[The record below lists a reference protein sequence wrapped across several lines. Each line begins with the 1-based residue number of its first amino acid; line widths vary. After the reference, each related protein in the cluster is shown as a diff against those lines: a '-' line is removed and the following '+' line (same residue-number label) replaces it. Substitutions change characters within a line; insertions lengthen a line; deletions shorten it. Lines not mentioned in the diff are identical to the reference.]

1 MIMKNFVRQFKIENA
16 SGNMLVKASI
26 LLEKLLGKSN
36 FSLNKET
43 GILSVTF
50 KTNQELEQKKVEII
64 NLISSIDEEIEVTER
79 EVKQSYRKVLILE
92 NLDCANCS
100 AKIERIA
107 KRQFNHE
114 FIVVDFATKKFIIET
129 TDQELLMELPKRVQ
143 EIATSVDSEIKVTE
157 NIKKQFEEMATQVK
171 IDRKRRNEFI
181 IGFSIF
187 MIAFILKTILNSIG
201 YENQLVKILII
212 YMLYIPAYILLAK
225 DVLYGAFKNIA
236 SGRVF
241 DEKFLMSLA
250 TIVALGI
257 KYYDEALFVI
267 IFYKLGE
274 IFQQYAVNY
283 SRKSIAALMNF
294 QPQKAN
300 IEVNGEIIEVDP
312 NEVVLNDILL
322 VNPGE
327 RIALDGEVISG
338 SASLDVSALTGE
350 SIEKNITIGDEVLSG
365 SICNDG
371 NLRVKVKRIYEDS
384 MVSKIL
390 NMVENAS
397 TLKSKSEAFISKFAK
412 IYTPIVVALAVII
425 AVFIPFISPQYDVAW
440 ENGFKESI
448 RVAMIFLVVS
458 CPCALVIS
466 IPLGFF
472 GGIGGAS
479 KQGILIKGSNYLEA
493 LNGVKTF
500 VFDKTGTITQGNFRV
515 KKIVTFG
522 KYTEEEMLYYAAH
535 VEVGSNHPI
544 AKAILSRYE
553 GIIDSAKVISINPV
567 SNRGISAVVDNVN
580 VDVGRVDYLK
590 QLKVRVRDSVR
601 KLPNLFV
608 AINGRAEGYFII
620 EDTIKDKAKETINEL
635 KAMGIEKTIILTGD
649 SEKIT
654 TKVAS
659 KLNISEYYYE
669 MNPIE
674 KVQKIEEIKK
684 RNPKQKVA
692 FVGDGV
698 NDAPVLSSA
707 DIGIAMGALGS
718 DAAIEVA
725 DIVLMTDEL
734 SKLPTAIKIAKK
746 TRRIVIQNIIL
757 ALAVKLI
764 VLIIAPLNLDG
775 INQFLIYEA
784 IFADVG
790 VSLIAILNSLRA
802 MNVR

>member
-1 MIMKNFVRQFKIENA
+1 MKNFIKQFKIENA
-16 SGNMLVKASI
+16 SSNTLVKANI
-26 LLEKLLGKSN
+26 LLEKLIGKGN
-36 FSLNKET
+36 FTINKENA
-43 GILSVTF
+43 ILTVTF
-50 KTNQELEQKKVEII
+50 KDDETIDTKKIEII
-64 NLISSIDEEIEVTER
+64 NLIRSIDDEIEITER
-79 EVKQSYRKVLILE
+79 EIKQSYRKVLILE
-92 NLDCANCS
+92 NLDCANCA

-107 KRQFNHE
+107 KRQLDHE

-129 TDQELLMELPKRVQ
+129 TDEEVLNSLFHKVQ
-143 EIATSVDSEIKVTE
+143 EIATSVDSDINVTE
-157 NIKKQFEEMATQVK
+157 NIKNRVNEEAVQIKMDK
-171 IDRKRRNEFI
+171 KRRNEFI
-181 IGFSIF
+181 VGFGIF
-187 MIAFILKTILNSIG
+187 IVGFILKTILNSIG
-201 YENQLVKILII
+201 YDNDLVKTLII
-212 YMLYIPAYILLAK
+212 YVLYIPAYILLAK
-225 DVLYGAFKNIA
+225 DVLYGALKNIA
-236 SGRVF
+236 YGRLF

-250 TIVALGI
+250 TIIALSI

-274 IFQQYAVNY
+274 LFQQYAVHY
-283 SRKSIAALMNF
+283 SRRSIAALMNF

-300 IEVNGEIIEVDP
+300 IEINGEVLEVDP
-312 NEVVLNDILL
+312 NEVVLGDILL

-327 RIALDGEVISG
+327 RIALDGEVMTG
-338 SASLDVSALTGE
+338 NASLDVSALTGE
-350 SIEKNITIGDEVLSG
+350 SIEKNVGVGDDVLSG
-365 SICNDG
+365 AICNDG
-371 NLRVKVKRIYEDS
+371 NLRIKVKRIYEDS
-384 MVSKIL
+384 MVAKIL

-397 TLKSKSEAFISKFAK
+397 TLKSKSETFISKFAK
-412 IYTPIVVALAVII
+412 VYTPIVVAMAVLI
-425 AVFIPFISPQYDVAW
+425 AIFIPFISPQYDVAW
-440 ENGFKESI
+440 ENGFKDSI

-479 KQGILIKGSNYLEA
+479 KHGVLVKGSNYLEA
-493 LNGVKTF
+493 LNSVKTF

-515 KKIVTFG
+515 KKIVTLG
-522 KYTEEEMLYYAAH
+522 KYSEEDILYYAAH

-553 GIIDSAKVISINPV
+553 GIIDSSKITSINPI
-567 SNRGISAVVDNVN
+567 SSRGISAVVEGVT

-590 QLKVRVRDSVR
+590 QLRVRVRDSVR

-620 EDTIKDKAKETINEL
+620 EDTIKDNARETMDEL
-635 KAMGIEKTIILTGD
+635 KAMGIENTIILTGD
-649 SEKIT
+649 NEKIT
-654 TKVAS
+654 TKVAA
-659 KLNISEYYYE
+659 KLNINEYYYE

-674 KVQKIEEIKK
+674 KVQKIEEIKN

-692 FVGDGV
+692 YVGDGV

-734 SKLPTAIKIAKK
+734 AKLPIALKIAKK
-746 TRRIVIQNIIL
+746 TRRIVIQNIVI

-764 VLIIAPLNLDG
+764 VLIIAPLNLAG

>member
-1 MIMKNFVRQFKIENA
+1 MKNFIKQFKIENA
-16 SGNMLVKASI
+16 SSNTLVKANI
-26 LLEKLLGKSN
+26 LLEKLIGKGN
-36 FSLNKET
+36 FTINKENA
-43 GILSVTF
+43 ILTVTF
-50 KTNQELEQKKVEII
+50 KDDETIYTKKIEII
-64 NLISSIDEEIEVTER
+64 NLIRSIDDEIEITER
-79 EVKQSYRKVLILE
+79 EIKQSYRKVLILE
-92 NLDCANCS
+92 NLDCANCA

-107 KRQFNHE
+107 KRQLDHE

-129 TDQELLMELPKRVQ
+129 TDEEVLNSLFHKVQ
-143 EIATSVDSEIKVTE
+143 EIATSVDSDINVTE
-157 NIKKQFEEMATQVK
+157 NIKNRVNEEAVQIKMDK
-171 IDRKRRNEFI
+171 KRRNEFI
-181 IGFSIF
+181 VGFGIF
-187 MIAFILKTILNSIG
+187 IVGFILKTILNSIG
-201 YENQLVKILII
+201 YDNDLVKTLII
-212 YMLYIPAYILLAK
+212 YVLYIPAYILLAK
-225 DVLYGAFKNIA
+225 DVLYGALKNIA
-236 SGRVF
+236 YGRLF

-250 TIVALGI
+250 TIIALSI

-274 IFQQYAVNY
+274 LFQQYAVHY
-283 SRKSIAALMNF
+283 SRRSIAALMNF

-300 IEVNGEIIEVDP
+300 IEINGEVLEVDP
-312 NEVVLNDILL
+312 NEVVLGDILL

-327 RIALDGEVISG
+327 RIALDGEVMTG
-338 SASLDVSALTGE
+338 NASLDVSALTGE
-350 SIEKNITIGDEVLSG
+350 SIEKNVGVGDDVLSG
-365 SICNDG
+365 AICNDG
-371 NLRVKVKRIYEDS
+371 NLRIKVKRIYEDS
-384 MVSKIL
+384 MVAKIL

-397 TLKSKSEAFISKFAK
+397 TLKSKSETFISKFAK
-412 IYTPIVVALAVII
+412 VYTPIVVAMAVLI
-425 AVFIPFISPQYDVAW
+425 AIFIPFISPQYDVAW
-440 ENGFKESI
+440 ENGFKDSI

-479 KQGILIKGSNYLEA
+479 KHGVLVKGSNYLEA
-493 LNGVKTF
+493 LNSVKTF

-515 KKIVTFG
+515 KKIVTLG
-522 KYTEEEMLYYAAH
+522 KYSEEDILYYAAH

-553 GIIDSAKVISINPV
+553 GIIDSSKITSINPI
-567 SNRGISAVVDNVN
+567 SSRGISAVVEGVT

-590 QLKVRVRDSVR
+590 QLRVRVRDSVR

-620 EDTIKDKAKETINEL
+620 EDTIKDNARETMDEL
-635 KAMGIEKTIILTGD
+635 KAMGIENTIILTGD
-649 SEKIT
+649 NEKIT
-654 TKVAS
+654 TKVAA
-659 KLNISEYYYE
+659 KLNINEYYYE

-674 KVQKIEEIKK
+674 KVQKIEEIKN

-692 FVGDGV
+692 YVGDGV

-734 SKLPTAIKIAKK
+734 AKLPIALKIAKK
-746 TRRIVIQNIIL
+746 TRRIVIQNIVI

-764 VLIIAPLNLDG
+764 VLIIAPLNLAG

>member
-1 MIMKNFVRQFKIENA
+1 MKNFIKQFKIENA
-16 SGNMLVKASI
+16 SSNTLVKANI
-26 LLEKLLGKSN
+26 LLEKLIGKGN
-36 FSLNKET
+36 FTINKENA
-43 GILSVTF
+43 ILTVTF
-50 KTNQELEQKKVEII
+50 KDDETIDTKKIEII
-64 NLISSIDEEIEVTER
+64 NLIRSIDDEIEITER
-79 EVKQSYRKVLILE
+79 EIKQSYRKVLILE
-92 NLDCANCS
+92 NLDCANCA

-107 KRQFNHE
+107 KRQLDHE

-129 TDQELLMELPKRVQ
+129 TDEEVLNSLFHKVQ
-143 EIATSVDSEIKVTE
+143 EIATSVDSDINVTE
-157 NIKKQFEEMATQVK
+157 NIKNRVNEEAVQIKMDK
-171 IDRKRRNEFI
+171 KRRNEFI
-181 IGFSIF
+181 VGFGIF
-187 MIAFILKTILNSIG
+187 IVGFILKTILNSIG
-201 YENQLVKILII
+201 YDNDLVKTLII
-212 YMLYIPAYILLAK
+212 YVLYIPAYILLAK
-225 DVLYGAFKNIA
+225 DVLYGALKNIA
-236 SGRVF
+236 YGRLF

-250 TIVALGI
+250 TIIALSI

-274 IFQQYAVNY
+274 LFQQYAVHY
-283 SRKSIAALMNF
+283 SRRSIAALMNF

-300 IEVNGEIIEVDP
+300 IEINGEVLEVDP
-312 NEVVLNDILL
+312 NEVVLGDILL

-327 RIALDGEVISG
+327 RIALDGEVMTG
-338 SASLDVSALTGE
+338 NASLDVSALTGE
-350 SIEKNITIGDEVLSG
+350 SIEKNVGVGDDVLSG
-365 SICNDG
+365 AICNDG
-371 NLRVKVKRIYEDS
+371 NLRIKVKRIYEDS
-384 MVSKIL
+384 MVAKIL

-397 TLKSKSEAFISKFAK
+397 TLKSKSETFISKFAK
-412 IYTPIVVALAVII
+412 VYTPIVVAMAVLI
-425 AVFIPFISPQYDVAW
+425 AIFIPFISPQYDVAW
-440 ENGFKESI
+440 ENGFKDSI

-479 KQGILIKGSNYLEA
+479 KHGILVKGSNYLEA
-493 LNGVKTF
+493 LNSVKTF

-515 KKIVTFG
+515 KKIVTLG
-522 KYTEEEMLYYAAH
+522 KYSEEDILYYAAH

-553 GIIDSAKVISINPV
+553 GIIDSSKITSINPI
-567 SNRGISAVVDNVN
+567 SSRGISAVVEGVT

-590 QLKVRVRDSVR
+590 QLRVRVRDSVR

-620 EDTIKDKAKETINEL
+620 EDTIKDNARETMDEL
-635 KAMGIEKTIILTGD
+635 KAMGIENTIILTGD
-649 SEKIT
+649 NEKIT
-654 TKVAS
+654 TKVAA
-659 KLNISEYYYE
+659 KLNINEYYYE

-674 KVQKIEEIKK
+674 KVQKIEEIKN

-692 FVGDGV
+692 YVGDGV

-734 SKLPTAIKIAKK
+734 AKLPIALKIAKK
-746 TRRIVIQNIIL
+746 TRRIVIQNIVI

-764 VLIIAPLNLDG
+764 VLIIAPLNLAG

>member
-1 MIMKNFVRQFKIENA
+1 MKNFIKQFKIENA
-16 SGNMLVKASI
+16 SSNTLVKANI
-26 LLEKLLGKSN
+26 LLEKLIGKGN
-36 FSLNKET
+36 FTINKENA
-43 GILSVTF
+43 ILTVTF
-50 KTNQELEQKKVEII
+50 KDDETIDTKKIEII
-64 NLISSIDEEIEVTER
+64 NLIRSIDDEIEITER
-79 EVKQSYRKVLILE
+79 EIKQSYRKVLILE
-92 NLDCANCS
+92 NLDCANCA

-107 KRQFNHE
+107 KRQLDHE

-129 TDQELLMELPKRVQ
+129 TDEEVLNSLFHKVQ
-143 EIATSVDSEIKVTE
+143 EIATSVDSDINVTE
-157 NIKKQFEEMATQVK
+157 NIKNRVNEEAVQIKMDK
-171 IDRKRRNEFI
+171 KRRNEFI
-181 IGFSIF
+181 VGFGIF
-187 MIAFILKTILNSIG
+187 IVGFILKTILNSIG
-201 YENQLVKILII
+201 YDNDLVKTLII
-212 YMLYIPAYILLAK
+212 YVLYIPAYILLAK
-225 DVLYGAFKNIA
+225 DVLYGALKNIA
-236 SGRVF
+236 YGRLF

-250 TIVALGI
+250 TIIALSI

-274 IFQQYAVNY
+274 LFQQYAVHY
-283 SRKSIAALMNF
+283 SRRSIAALMNF

-300 IEVNGEIIEVDP
+300 IEINGEVLEVDP
-312 NEVVLNDILL
+312 NEVVLGDILL

-327 RIALDGEVISG
+327 RIALDGEVITG
-338 SASLDVSALTGE
+338 NASLDVSALTGE
-350 SIEKNITIGDEVLSG
+350 SIEKNVGVGDDVLSG
-365 SICNDG
+365 AICNDG
-371 NLRVKVKRIYEDS
+371 NLRIKVKRIYEDS
-384 MVSKIL
+384 MVAKIL

-397 TLKSKSEAFISKFAK
+397 TLKSKSETFISKFAK
-412 IYTPIVVALAVII
+412 VYTPIVVAMAVLI
-425 AVFIPFISPQYDVAW
+425 AIFIPFISPQYDVAW
-440 ENGFKESI
+440 ENGFKDSI

-479 KQGILIKGSNYLEA
+479 KHGVLVKGSNYLEA
-493 LNGVKTF
+493 LNSVKTF

-515 KKIVTFG
+515 KKIVTLG
-522 KYTEEEMLYYAAH
+522 KYSEEDILYYAAH

-553 GIIDSAKVISINPV
+553 GIIDSSKITSINPI
-567 SNRGISAVVDNVN
+567 SSRGISAVVEGVT

-590 QLKVRVRDSVR
+590 QLRVRVRDSVR

-620 EDTIKDKAKETINEL
+620 EDTIKDNARETMDEL
-635 KAMGIEKTIILTGD
+635 KAMGIENTIILTGD
-649 SEKIT
+649 NEKIT
-654 TKVAS
+654 TKVAA
-659 KLNISEYYYE
+659 KLNINEYYYE

-674 KVQKIEEIKK
+674 KVQKIEEIKN

-692 FVGDGV
+692 YVGDGV

-734 SKLPTAIKIAKK
+734 AKLPIALKIAKK
-746 TRRIVIQNIIL
+746 TRRIVIQNIVI

-764 VLIIAPLNLDG
+764 VLIIAPLNLAG

>member
-1 MIMKNFVRQFKIENA
+1 MKNFIKQFKIENA
-16 SGNMLVKASI
+16 SSNTLVKANI
-26 LLEKLLGKSN
+26 LLEKLIGKGN
-36 FSLNKET
+36 FTINKENA
-43 GILSVTF
+43 ILTVTF
-50 KTNQELEQKKVEII
+50 KDDETIDTKKIEII
-64 NLISSIDEEIEVTER
+64 NLIRSIDDEIEITER
-79 EVKQSYRKVLILE
+79 EIKQSYRKVLILE
-92 NLDCANCS
+92 NLDCANCA

-107 KRQFNHE
+107 KRQLDHE

-129 TDQELLMELPKRVQ
+129 TDEEVLNSLFHKVQ
-143 EIATSVDSEIKVTE
+143 EIATSVDSDINVTE
-157 NIKKQFEEMATQVK
+157 NIKNRVNEEAVQIKMDK
-171 IDRKRRNEFI
+171 KRRNEFI
-181 IGFSIF
+181 VGFGIF
-187 MIAFILKTILNSIG
+187 IVGFILKTILNSIG
-201 YENQLVKILII
+201 YDNDLVKTLII
-212 YMLYIPAYILLAK
+212 YVLYIPAYILLAK
-225 DVLYGAFKNIA
+225 DVLYGALKNIA
-236 SGRVF
+236 YGRLF

-250 TIVALGI
+250 TIIALSI

-274 IFQQYAVNY
+274 LFQQYAVHY
-283 SRKSIAALMNF
+283 SRRSIAALMNF

-300 IEVNGEIIEVDP
+300 IEINGEVLEVDP
-312 NEVVLNDILL
+312 NEVVLGDILL

-327 RIALDGEVISG
+327 RIALDGEVMTG
-338 SASLDVSALTGE
+338 NASLDVSALTGE
-350 SIEKNITIGDEVLSG
+350 SIEKNVGVGDDVLSG
-365 SICNDG
+365 AICNDG
-371 NLRVKVKRIYEDS
+371 NLRIKVKRIYEDS
-384 MVSKIL
+384 MVAKIL

-397 TLKSKSEAFISKFAK
+397 TLKSKSETFISKFAK
-412 IYTPIVVALAVII
+412 VYTPIVVAMAVLI
-425 AVFIPFISPQYDVAW
+425 AIFIPFISPQYDVAW
-440 ENGFKESI
+440 ENGFKDSI

-479 KQGILIKGSNYLEA
+479 KHGILVKGSNYLEA
-493 LNGVKTF
+493 LNSVKTF

-515 KKIVTFG
+515 KKIVTLG
-522 KYTEEEMLYYAAH
+522 KYSEEDILYYAAH

-553 GIIDSAKVISINPV
+553 GIIDSSKITSINPI
-567 SNRGISAVVDNVN
+567 SSRGISAVVEGVT

-590 QLKVRVRDSVR
+590 QLRVRVRDSVR

-620 EDTIKDKAKETINEL
+620 EDTIKDKARETMDEL
-635 KAMGIEKTIILTGD
+635 KAMGIENTIILTGD
-649 SEKIT
+649 NEKIT
-654 TKVAS
+654 TKVAA
-659 KLNISEYYYE
+659 KLNINEYYYE

-674 KVQKIEEIKK
+674 KVQKIEEIKN

-692 FVGDGV
+692 YVGDGV

-734 SKLPTAIKIAKK
+734 AKLPIALKIAKK
-746 TRRIVIQNIIL
+746 TRRIVIQNIVI

-764 VLIIAPLNLDG
+764 VLIIAPLNLAG

>member
-1 MIMKNFVRQFKIENA
+1 MKNFIKQFKIENA
-16 SGNMLVKASI
+16 SSNTLVKANI
-26 LLEKLLGKSN
+26 LLEKLIGKGN
-36 FSLNKET
+36 FTINKENA
-43 GILSVTF
+43 ILTVTF
-50 KTNQELEQKKVEII
+50 KDDETIDTKKIEII
-64 NLISSIDEEIEVTER
+64 NLIESIDDEIEITER
-79 EVKQSYRKVLILE
+79 EIKQSYRKVLILE
-92 NLDCANCS
+92 NLDCANCA

-107 KRQFNHE
+107 KRQLDHE

-129 TDQELLMELPKRVQ
+129 TDEEVLNSLFHKVQ
-143 EIATSVDSEIKVTE
+143 EIATSVDSDINVTE
-157 NIKKQFEEMATQVK
+157 NIKNRVNEEAVQIKMDK
-171 IDRKRRNEFI
+171 KRRNEFI
-181 IGFSIF
+181 VGFGIF
-187 MIAFILKTILNSIG
+187 IVGFILKTILNSIG
-201 YENQLVKILII
+201 YDNDLVKTLII
-212 YMLYIPAYILLAK
+212 YVLYIPAYILLAK
-225 DVLYGAFKNIA
+225 DVLYGALKNIA
-236 SGRVF
+236 YGRLF

-250 TIVALGI
+250 TIIALSI

-274 IFQQYAVNY
+274 LFQQYAVHY
-283 SRKSIAALMNF
+283 SRRSIAALMNF

-300 IEVNGEIIEVDP
+300 IEINGEVLEVDP
-312 NEVVLNDILL
+312 NEVVLGDILL

-327 RIALDGEVISG
+327 RIALDGEVMTG
-338 SASLDVSALTGE
+338 NASLDVSALTGE
-350 SIEKNITIGDEVLSG
+350 SIEKNVGVGDDVLSG
-365 SICNDG
+365 AICNDG
-371 NLRVKVKRIYEDS
+371 NLRIKVKRIYEDS
-384 MVSKIL
+384 MVAKIL

-397 TLKSKSEAFISKFAK
+397 TLKSKSETFISKFAK
-412 IYTPIVVALAVII
+412 VYTPIVVAMAVLI
-425 AVFIPFISPQYDVAW
+425 AIFIPFISPQYDVAW
-440 ENGFKESI
+440 ENGFKDSI

-479 KQGILIKGSNYLEA
+479 KHGILVKGSNYLEA
-493 LNGVKTF
+493 LNSVKTF

-515 KKIVTFG
+515 KKIVTLG
-522 KYTEEEMLYYAAH
+522 KYSEEDILYYAAH

-553 GIIDSAKVISINPV
+553 GIIDSSKITSINPI
-567 SNRGISAVVDNVN
+567 SSRGISAVVEGVT

-590 QLKVRVRDSVR
+590 QLRVRVRDSVR

-620 EDTIKDKAKETINEL
+620 EDTIKDNARETMDEL
-635 KAMGIEKTIILTGD
+635 KAMGIENTIILTGD
-649 SEKIT
+649 NEKIT
-654 TKVAS
+654 TKVAA
-659 KLNISEYYYE
+659 KLNINEYYYE

-674 KVQKIEEIKK
+674 KVQKIEEIKN

-692 FVGDGV
+692 YVGDGV

-734 SKLPTAIKIAKK
+734 AKLPIALKIAKK
-746 TRRIVIQNIIL
+746 TRRIVIQNIVI

-764 VLIIAPLNLDG
+764 VLIIAPLNLAG

>member
-1 MIMKNFVRQFKIENA
+1 MKNFIKQFKIENA
-16 SGNMLVKASI
+16 SSNTLVKANI
-26 LLEKLLGKSN
+26 LLEKLIGKGN
-36 FSLNKET
+36 FTINKENA
-43 GILSVTF
+43 ILTVTF
-50 KTNQELEQKKVEII
+50 KDDETIDTKKIEII
-64 NLISSIDEEIEVTER
+64 NLIRSIDDEIEITER
-79 EVKQSYRKVLILE
+79 EIKQSYRKVLILE
-92 NLDCANCS
+92 NLDCANCA

-107 KRQFNHE
+107 KRQLDHE

-129 TDQELLMELPKRVQ
+129 TDEEVLNSLFHKVQ
-143 EIATSVDSEIKVTE
+143 EIATSVDSDINVTE
-157 NIKKQFEEMATQVK
+157 NIKNRVNEEAVQIKMDK
-171 IDRKRRNEFI
+171 KRRNEFI
-181 IGFSIF
+181 VGFGIF
-187 MIAFILKTILNSIG
+187 IVGFILKTILNSIG
-201 YENQLVKILII
+201 YDNDLVKTLII
-212 YMLYIPAYILLAK
+212 YVLYIPAYILLAK
-225 DVLYGAFKNIA
+225 DVLYGALKNIA
-236 SGRVF
+236 YGRLF

-250 TIVALGI
+250 TIIALSI

-274 IFQQYAVNY
+274 LFQQYAVHY
-283 SRKSIAALMNF
+283 SRRSIAALMNF

-300 IEVNGEIIEVDP
+300 IEINGEVLEVDP
-312 NEVVLNDILL
+312 NEVVIGDILL

-327 RIALDGEVISG
+327 RIALDGEVMTG
-338 SASLDVSALTGE
+338 NASLDVSALTGE
-350 SIEKNITIGDEVLSG
+350 SIEKNVGVGDDVLSG
-365 SICNDG
+365 AICNDG
-371 NLRVKVKRIYEDS
+371 NLRIKVKRIYEDS
-384 MVSKIL
+384 MVAKIL

-397 TLKSKSEAFISKFAK
+397 TLKSKSETFISKFAK
-412 IYTPIVVALAVII
+412 VYTPIVVAMAVLI
-425 AVFIPFISPQYDVAW
+425 AIFIPFISPQYDVAW
-440 ENGFKESI
+440 ENGFKDSI

-479 KQGILIKGSNYLEA
+479 KHGVLVKGSNYLEA
-493 LNGVKTF
+493 LNSVKTF

-515 KKIVTFG
+515 KKIVTLG
-522 KYTEEEMLYYAAH
+522 KYSEEDILYYAAH

-553 GIIDSAKVISINPV
+553 GIIDSSKITSINPI
-567 SNRGISAVVDNVN
+567 SSRGISAVVEGVT

-590 QLKVRVRDSVR
+590 QLRVRVRDSVR

-620 EDTIKDKAKETINEL
+620 EDTIKDNARETMDEL
-635 KAMGIEKTIILTGD
+635 KAMGIENTIILTGD
-649 SEKIT
+649 NEKIT
-654 TKVAS
+654 TKVAA
-659 KLNISEYYYE
+659 KLNINEYYYE

-674 KVQKIEEIKK
+674 KVQKIEEIKN

-692 FVGDGV
+692 YVGDGV

-734 SKLPTAIKIAKK
+734 AKLPIALKIAKK
-746 TRRIVIQNIIL
+746 TRRIVIQNIVI

-764 VLIIAPLNLDG
+764 VLIIAPLNLAG

>member
-1 MIMKNFVRQFKIENA
+1 MKNFVRQFKIENA
-16 SGNMLVKASI
+16 SGNMLVKAEI
-26 LLEKLLGKSN
+26 LLEKLIGKGN
-36 FSLNKET
+36 FSLNKEKLLLT
-43 GILSVTF
+43 TTF
-50 KTNQELEQKKVEII
+50 KNDFEIDTKIAEII
-64 NLISSIDEEIEVTER
+64 DLIKSIDEDIEITER
-79 EVKQSYRKVLILE
+79 EIKPCYRKVLILE
-92 NLDCANCS
+92 NLDCANCA

-107 KRQFNHE
+107 KRQFDHE
-114 FIVVDFATKKFIIET
+114 FVVVDFATKKFIIET
-129 TDQELLMELPKRVQ
+129 TDEELLNQLAKRVQ
-143 EIATSVDSEIKVTE
+143 EIATSVDSEINVTE
-157 NIKKQFEEMATQVK
+157 NTKKQFGDIDTQVK

-187 MIAFILKTILNSIG
+187 MIGFILKTILNRIG
-201 YENQLVKILII
+201 YKNELVKILII
-212 YMLYIPAYILLAK
+212 YTLYIPAYILLAK

-250 TIVALGI
+250 TIVALSI

-274 IFQQYAVNY
+274 LFQQYAVNY

-300 IEVNGEIIEVDP
+300 IEINGEVIEVDP
-312 NEVVLNDILL
+312 NEVVLGDVLL

-327 RIALDGEVISG
+327 RIALDGEVIAG
-338 SASLDVSALTGE
+338 NASLDVSALTGE
-350 SIEKNITIGDEVLSG
+350 SIEKNVTVGDEVLSG
-365 SICNDG
+365 AICNDG

-390 NMVENAS
+390 HMVENAS
-397 TLKSKSEAFISKFAK
+397 TLKSKSEAFISKFARV
-412 IYTPIVVALAVII
+412 YTPIVVILAVLI
-425 AVFIPFISPQYDVAW
+425 AVFIPFISPKYDIAW
-440 ENGFKESI
+440 ENGFKDSI

-479 KQGILIKGSNYLEA
+479 KHGILIKGSNYLEA

-515 KKIVTFG
+515 KKIVSFG
-522 KYTEEEMLYYAAH
+522 KYTEEELLYYAAH

-553 GIIDSAKVISINPV
+553 GIIDSSKVISINPV
-567 SNRGISAVVDNVN
+567 SNRGVSAVVDQVN

-590 QLKVRVRDSVR
+590 QLKVRVRDSAR

-608 AINGRAEGYFII
+608 AINGRAEGYFVI
-620 EDTIKDKAKETINEL
+620 EDTIKDKAKETIDEL
-635 KAMGIEKTIILTGD
+635 KNMGITNNIILTGD

-659 KLNISEYYYE
+659 KLNITEYYYE

-734 SKLPTAIKIAKK
+734 SKLPIALKIARK
-746 TRRIVIQNIIL
+746 TRRIIIQNIVL
-757 ALAVKLI
+757 ALAVKLV
-764 VLIIAPLNLDG
+764 VLIIAPLNIAG

>member
-1 MIMKNFVRQFKIENA
+1 MKNFIKQFKIENA
-16 SGNMLVKASI
+16 SSNTLVKANI
-26 LLEKLLGKSN
+26 LLEKLIGKGN
-36 FSLNKET
+36 FTINKENA
-43 GILSVTF
+43 ILTVTF
-50 KTNQELEQKKVEII
+50 KDDETIYTKKIEII
-64 NLISSIDEEIEVTER
+64 NLIRSIDDEIEITER
-79 EVKQSYRKVLILE
+79 EIKQSYRKVLILE
-92 NLDCANCS
+92 NLDCANCA

-107 KRQFNHE
+107 KRQLDHE

-129 TDQELLMELPKRVQ
+129 TDEEVLNSLFHKVQ
-143 EIATSVDSEIKVTE
+143 EIATSVDSDINVTE
-157 NIKKQFEEMATQVK
+157 NIKNRVNEEAVQIKMDK
-171 IDRKRRNEFI
+171 KRRNEFI
-181 IGFSIF
+181 VGFGIF
-187 MIAFILKTILNSIG
+187 IVGFILKTILNSIG
-201 YENQLVKILII
+201 YDNDLVKTLII
-212 YMLYIPAYILLAK
+212 YVLYIPAYILLAK
-225 DVLYGAFKNIA
+225 DVLYGALKNIA
-236 SGRVF
+236 YGRLF

-250 TIVALGI
+250 TIIALSI

-274 IFQQYAVNY
+274 LFQQYAVHY
-283 SRKSIAALMNF
+283 SRRSIAALMNF

-300 IEVNGEIIEVDP
+300 IEINGEVLEVDP
-312 NEVVLNDILL
+312 NEVVLGDILL

-327 RIALDGEVISG
+327 RIALDGEVMTG
-338 SASLDVSALTGE
+338 NASLDVSALTGE
-350 SIEKNITIGDEVLSG
+350 SIEKNVGVGDDVLSG
-365 SICNDG
+365 AICNDG
-371 NLRVKVKRIYEDS
+371 NLRIKVKRIYEDS
-384 MVSKIL
+384 MVAKIL

-397 TLKSKSEAFISKFAK
+397 TLKSKSETFISKFAK
-412 IYTPIVVALAVII
+412 VYTPIVVAMAVLI
-425 AVFIPFISPQYDVAW
+425 AIFIPFISPQYDVAW
-440 ENGFKESI
+440 ENGFKDSI

-479 KQGILIKGSNYLEA
+479 KHGILVKGSNYLEA
-493 LNGVKTF
+493 LNSVKTF

-515 KKIVTFG
+515 KKIVTLG
-522 KYTEEEMLYYAAH
+522 KYSEEDILYYAAH

-553 GIIDSAKVISINPV
+553 GIIDSSKITSINPI
-567 SNRGISAVVDNVN
+567 SSRGISAVVEGVT

-590 QLKVRVRDSVR
+590 QLRVRVRDSVR

-620 EDTIKDKAKETINEL
+620 EDTIKDNARETMDEL
-635 KAMGIEKTIILTGD
+635 KAMGIENTIILTGD
-649 SEKIT
+649 NEKIT
-654 TKVAS
+654 TKVAA
-659 KLNISEYYYE
+659 KLNINEYYYE

-674 KVQKIEEIKK
+674 KVQKIEEIKN

-692 FVGDGV
+692 YVGDGV

-734 SKLPTAIKIAKK
+734 AKLPIALKIAKK
-746 TRRIVIQNIIL
+746 TRRIVIQNIVI

-764 VLIIAPLNLDG
+764 VLIIAPLNLAG